1 MKVQELGDVRTG
13 QILSRKKT
21 EKPTEFIYKVFT
33 LASIEKTG
41 TIQENLIEDFKSNS
55 EIEQSLLTKEGD
67 ILIRLSSPYTAVYIT
82 KQFEN
87 ILIPSLV
94 AVIRIKSEEYLP
106 EYVKIY
112 LNSEDAKSQIRKE
125 ANGTVIATI
134 TTKSLKE
141 LEIPLISM
149 QKQRHLIHYT
159 NAYLE
164 EKQLTEELVK
174 LKEREYQTIIN
185 QSFKD
190 TK

>member
-1 MKVQELGDVRTG
+1 MKIQELGEVRTG
-13 QILSRKKT
+13 QILSRKKSEET
-21 EKPTEFIYKVFT
+21 TEFLYKVFT
-33 LASIEKTG
+33 LASIEKSG

-55 EIEQSLLTKEGD
+55 EIEPSLLTKEGD

-112 LNSEDAKSQIRKE
+112 LNSEIAKSQIRKE
-125 ANGTVIATI
+125 ANGTVIATV

-141 LEIPLISM
+141 LEIPLISIPK
-149 QKQRHLIHYT
+149 QKHLIHYT

-164 EKQLTEELVK
+164 EKQLTEELLK
-174 LKEREYQTIIN
+174 LKEKEYQVMIN
-185 QSFKD
+185 QSLKD
-190 TK
+190 AK